1 MPDSLTVDVNPDG
14 MHTLSVPERFETRGA
29 FDVVLKNHGEPAHVY
44 LNLDNGLSGAA
55 ALDATNYYVEQGE
68 TLPVTISVSSET
80 VIDGDLTVATAY
92 GSEKRQ
98 VPITVEPTEQKKQSV
113 DVDESLSSPGAR
125 NPSSSPGARNPSNGS
140 PSTSTSTSAS
150 PATSPSSSIDEQ
162 TIRRTLPAIVFGTI
176 AIVLALS
183 SLLVGGA
190 PRIGLGIMAV
200 LAAILV
206 AVYVALV

>member
-1 MPDSLTVDVNPDG
+1 VSDSLTVDVNPDG

-44 LNLDNGLSGAA
+44 LNLDNGLSAVG
-55 ALDATNYYVEQGE
+55 ALDATNYYVEEGE

-80 VIDGDLTVATAY
+80 VVDGDLMVATAY

-98 VPITVEPTEQKKQSV
+98 VPITVEPTEREKQSV
-113 DVDESLSSPGAR
+113 AVDESLSSPGA
-125 NPSSSPGARNPSNGS
+125 GTPSNGS
-140 PSTSTSTSAS
+140 ASA
-150 PATSPSSSIDEQ
+150 ATSPITSPSPPIDEQ
-162 TIRRTLPAIVFGTI
+162 IIRRTLPAIVFGTI

-183 SLLVGGA
+183 SLLVGGI
-190 PRIGLGIMAV
+190 PRIVLGVMAV

-206 AVYVALV
+206 AIYVALV

>member
-1 MPDSLTVDVNPDG
+1 MSDSLTVDVNPDG

-44 LNLDNGLSGAA
+44 LNLDNGLSGIV

-68 TLPVTISVSSET
+68 TLPITISVSSET
-80 VIDGDLTVATAY
+80 VVDGDLTVATAY

-98 VPITVEPTEQKKQSV
+98 VPITVEPIKRENQSV
-113 DVDESLSSPGAR
+113 AVDESLSSPGAR
-125 NPSSSPGARNPSNGS
+125 NTSNR
-140 PSTSTSTSAS
+140 SAS
-150 PATSPSSSIDEQ
+150 TVTAPAPSIDEQ
-162 TIRRTLPAIVFGTI
+162 IIRRTLPAIVFGTI

-190 PRIGLGIMAV
+190 PRIILGVMAV
-200 LAAILV
+200 IAAILV

>member
-1 MPDSLTVDVNPDG
+1 MSDSLTVDVNPDG

-55 ALDATNYYVEQGE
+55 TLDATNYYVEQGE
-68 TLPVTISVSSET
+68 TLSVTISVSSDT

-92 GSEKRQ
+92 GSEKRL

-113 DVDESLSSPGAR
+113 SVDESLSSPGAG
-125 NPSSSPGARNPSNGS
+125 NSSNGS
-140 PSTSTSTSAS
+140 ASTATQTS
-150 PATSPSSSIDEQ
+150 PVTSPSTTIDEQ
-162 TIRRTLPAIVFGTI
+162 IIRRTLPAIVFGTI

-183 SLLVGGA
+183 SLLVGGT
-190 PRIGLGIMAV
+190 PRIVLGVMAV

-206 AVYVALV
+206 AIYVALV

>member
-29 FDVVLKNHGEPAHVY
+29 FDVVLENHGEPAHVY
-44 LNLDNGLSGAA
+44 LNLDNGLSEMA

-68 TLPVTISVSSET
+68 TLPVTISISSDS
-80 VIDGDLTVATAY
+80 VIDGGLTIATGY
-92 GSEKRQ
+92 GSEKRL
-98 VPITVEPTEQKKQSV
+98 VPITVEPTEQRKQSV

-125 NPSSSPGARNPSNGS
+125 SSNGGA
-140 PSTSTSTSAS
+140 ST
-150 PATSPSSSIDEQ
+150 ATSPVTSPSRSIDARI
-162 TIRRTLPAIVFGTI
+162 IRRTLPAIVFGTI

-183 SLLVGGA
+183 SLLVGGT
-190 PRIGLGIMAV
+190 PRIVLGIMAV

-206 AVYVALV
+206 AIYVMLV